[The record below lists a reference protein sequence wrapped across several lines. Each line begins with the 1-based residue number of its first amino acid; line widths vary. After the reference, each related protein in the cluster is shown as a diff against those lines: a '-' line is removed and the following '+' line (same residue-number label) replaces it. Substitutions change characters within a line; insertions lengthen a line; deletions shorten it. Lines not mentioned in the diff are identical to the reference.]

1 MLIKTKLRPK
11 ELKEFNRYFGDLKH
25 ASKEPNS
32 GLTNEML
39 EDMEISSRV
48 ILSSANMF
56 TQELPKGAEKIQK
69 NILSTFEQ
77 DMNRVQK
84 QILAIFCEMQRNE
97 YLVLKGEKI
106 KTAEM
111 EDVAKI
117 RQIIY
122 AELLSEEFIKAMR
135 NTSALYEIELEVADN
150 CYPAVAGYIT
160 EENDFEK
167 IEFPKY
173 MEGKV
178 ESYKLSRIE
187 ENRLKFYYLL
197 LLDILAHPFLQS
209 SLLVIKLNRPI
220 YWCLVKVLRNMDDD
234 FRAFWQSA
242 GRFVEGKI
250 YPKYEN
256 ALYKELLEGVDEQR
270 GEEFLKENLYYN
282 IATGLILGNDV
293 QIQNFLNLTSK
304 SERNIVINEAVKLVR
319 GIIKNIE
326 KDFADFTPQ
335 MLFSPS
341 DNDLK
346 IREIVFIMSTFRFSH
361 IKLEELLVS
370 RGLQKTDWYFFKNL
384 VRAYSENATE
394 KAYEEYSNANINT
407 ILELNSLAINYS
419 LNSIATANPNL
430 TQLGKY
436 VIVFEIALLDL
447 TKEEKELEQILRELI
462 ALTRSRHKM
471 NLNKKVI
478 LEAQKRKGVE
488 EKRLR
493 LFTFFV
499 EELLYL

>member
-1 MLIKTKLRPK
+1 
-11 ELKEFNRYFGDLKH
+11 
-25 ASKEPNS
+25 
-32 GLTNEML
+32 
-39 EDMEISSRV
+39 
-48 ILSSANMF
+48 
-56 TQELPKGAEKIQK
+56 
-69 NILSTFEQ
+69 
-77 DMNRVQK
+77 
-84 QILAIFCEMQRNE
+84 
-97 YLVLKGEKI
+97 
-106 KTAEM
+106 
-111 EDVAKI
+111 
-117 RQIIY
+117 
-122 AELLSEEFIKAMR
+122 
-135 NTSALYEIELEVADN
+135 
-150 CYPAVAGYIT
+150 
-160 EENDFEK
+160 
-167 IEFPKY
+167 
-173 MEGKV
+173 
-178 ESYKLSRIE
+178 
-187 ENRLKFYYLL
+187 
-197 LLDILAHPFLQS
+197 
-209 SLLVIKLNRPI
+209 
-220 YWCLVKVLRNMDDD
+220 MDDD

-256 ALYKELLEGVDEQR
+256 ALYKELLEGADEQR

-471 NLNKKVI
+471 NLNKEVI